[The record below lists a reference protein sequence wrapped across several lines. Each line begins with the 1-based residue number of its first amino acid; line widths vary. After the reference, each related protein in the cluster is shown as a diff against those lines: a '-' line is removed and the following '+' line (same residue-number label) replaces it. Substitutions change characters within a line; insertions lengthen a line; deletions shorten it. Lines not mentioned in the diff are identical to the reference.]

1 MSVLKGND
9 LILFT
14 TNGATNTV
22 LARATSC
29 DIEISNEPQEI
40 TSKSSGDFKE
50 FIAGRIEWSVST
62 GGLVDF
68 TDTNGISILNTALF
82 AGSDIQIRVGIA
94 TKGTDTKPT
103 GLDTTKNYY
112 KGTVKVTSLSINTG
126 NAGELSSYTA
136 KLTGTGQLEFV
147 TGA

>member
-14 TNGATNTV
+14 DNGTVKTV
-22 LARATSC
+22 LAQATSC
-29 DIEISNEPQEI
+29 DIEIANEPLEI

-50 FIAGRIEWSVST
+50 FINGRIEWSIST

-68 TDTNGISILNTALF
+68 TETNGMKVLNAAVF
-82 AGSDIQIRVGIA
+82 SGADIKIAVGVA

-103 GLDTTKNYY
+103 GLDATKSYY
-112 KGTVKVTSLSINTG
+112 SGTCKVTSISVNTG
-126 NAGELSSYTA
+126 NAGELSTYSA
-136 KLTGTGQLEFV
+136 KLTGTGQLVFTTV
-147 TGA
+147 